1 MCTVVVRVDIEVD
14 VRALRSGMRQGKR
27 NPKKLAHFHA
37 REVDLWQRILPTAAP
52 DSGENDRPRYADEA
66 NEAAGS

>member
-1 MCTVVVRVDIEVD
+1 
-14 VRALRSGMRQGKR
+14 MRQGKR

-52 DSGENDRPRYADEA
+52 DSGENDGPRYADEA

>member
-1 MCTVVVRVDIEVD
+1 MLLVLISFWYHV
-14 VRALRSGMRQGKR
+14 
-27 NPKKLAHFHA
+27 
-37 REVDLWQRILPTAAP
+37 PTATP